1 MIAEITGLVLEG
13 EELNLKRASGGWL
26 LHYLG
31 GSFGL
36 SPWSEVKS
44 LIFLLIFGGR
54 NFGPRMMHA
63 SDFCTILPHH
73 SQIIFCLV
81 RSAAITSCRVAASLL
96 LEYEGPK

>member
-36 SPWSEVKS
+36 SPWSELKR
-44 LIFLLIFGGR
+44 LIFLLRFGGR

-63 SDFCTILPHH
+63 SALCPILPQH
-73 SQIIFCLV
+73 SQINFCLMQ
-81 RSAAITSCRVAASLL
+81 RSAITGWRVAASLF
-96 LEYEGPK
+96 LEDEGQK